1 MMTTRH
7 LRLGVFV
14 LACLGLAPAL
24 PAAGR
29 ALQPEDWYQ
38 FEALSDLRIS
48 PDGASLVYLV
58 TRYERDGDTVR
69 AHLFGVPFAGGEPT
83 QLTRGESASEP
94 RFSPDGRW
102 ISFLSTRPA
111 GAGTQLWVLDRQGG
125 EARQV
130 SHESGAIESYEW
142 APDSTHVVLVE
153 RPAAEG
159 AEGARAPKPIVI
171 DTLHFKEDRQDYL
184 TAASHTH
191 LVWLDVVS
199 GTSSVLTP
207 AGADSDAL
215 PAFSPDGKTLA
226 FVRHG
231 EGVADITRDHIELL
245 TVAGGAVH
253 ELLAV
258 ASPNHQRLEWSPDGR
273 RLALLVGNEPKYFAY
288 INDQLAL
295 VDIASGRLRPLTAAL
310 DRAVL
315 LTHFEDAGR
324 SIVFAVEDDGRQGL
338 ARVDVASGT
347 VTRLETPAVVHD
359 LAVAGGRLAV
369 LASDDHHP
377 TAVAAVEATGLRR
390 LTHHNDAFFAQ
401 IELGRVEDI
410 AFRSADGTQV
420 HGQLVTPP
428 DYRPGQRYP
437 TLVWIHGGP
446 NGQDDHSLE
455 LWGYGPQLERQLFA
469 THGYAVLAINYRGSS
484 GRGFAFGR
492 AIFADWGHKEV
503 EDLRAGIDYL
513 IARGVADPARL
524 GVGGWSYGGILTDYL
539 IASDPR
545 LKAAMSGAGSANQLS
560 MYGSDQYV
568 NQYNAELGPPWQNPQ
583 LWQKVS
589 YPFFHADRIH
599 TPTLFMGGDR
609 DFNVPIIGS
618 EQMYQALRTL
628 NVPTELVIYPGEN
641 HVFTRPSFL
650 VDRWQRFLGW
660 FAKYLPAAP

>member
-1 MMTTRH
+1 MLTTRRF
-7 LRLGVFV
+7 RLAVLV
-14 LACLGLAPAL
+14 LAGLGLAPAL

-29 ALQPEDWYQ
+29 ALQPDDWYQ

-58 TRYERDGDTVR
+58 TRYEREGDAAR
-69 AHLFGVPFAGGEPT
+69 AHLYGVPFAGGDSV
-83 QLTRGESASEP
+83 QLTRGESVSEP

-102 ISFLSTRPA
+102 LSFLSARPA
-111 GAGTQLWVLDRQGG
+111 DAGAQLWLLDRRGG
-125 EARQV
+125 EARQL
-130 SHESGAIESYEW
+130 SHESGEIVGYEW
-142 APDSTHVVLVE
+142 SPDSSQVVLVE
-153 RPAAEG
+153 RPAPEAAGG
-159 AEGARAPKPIVI
+159 AHAPKPIVI
-171 DTLHFKEDRQDYL
+171 DALHFKEDQQDYL
-184 TAASHTH
+184 TAATHTH
-191 LVWLDVVS
+191 LVLLEVAS
-199 GTSSVLTP
+199 GASSLLTS
-207 AGADSDAL
+207 AGADSDSL

-231 EGVADITRDHIELL
+231 EAVADIARDHIELVPL
-245 TVAGGAVH
+245 AGGAPR
-253 ELLAV
+253 ELLAI

-273 RLALLVGNEPKYFAY
+273 QLALLVGDEPKYFAY
-288 INDQLAL
+288 INDQLA
-295 VDIASGRLRPLTAAL
+295 VADVASGALRRLTAGL

-315 LTHFEDAGR
+315 LTHFEDGGR

-338 ARVDVASGT
+338 ARVDLASGAI
-347 VTRLETPAVVHD
+347 TRIPTGTVVHD
-359 LAVAGGRLAV
+359 LAVAGGHLAV
-369 LASDDHHP
+369 LASDDRHP
-377 TAVAAVEATGLRR
+377 TSVAAVEGGMQRR
-390 LTHHNDAFFAQ
+390 LTHHNDKLFSEL
-401 IELGRVEDI
+401 ELGRVQDI
-410 AFRSADGTQV
+410 EFRSHDGTVV

-428 DYRPGQRYP
+428 SYRSGQRYP

-455 LWGYGPQLERQLFA
+455 LWGYGPPLERQLFA
-469 THGYAVLAINYRGSS
+469 TRGYAVLAINYRGSS
-484 GRGFAFGR
+484 GRGVAYGR

-503 EDLRAGIDYL
+503 EDLRAGIDYA
-513 IARGVADPARL
+513 IALGVADPARL

-568 NQYNAELGPPWQNPQ
+568 NQYNAELGAPWQNPQ

-599 TPTLFMGGDR
+599 TPTLFMGGER
-609 DFNVPIIGS
+609 DFNVPITGS

-628 NVPTELVIYPGEN
+628 NVPTQLVVYPGEN

-660 FAKYLPAAP
+660 FSKYLPATP